1 MYNYLLAGFIFT
13 MSFSALSLSLTAEQ
27 QRALT
32 HFNEETSKAAI
43 DFLPPLKSIGELN
56 DFRNGKFGLGS
67 IVTDDLPKAIYWYW
81 NKSCGEIKLTNEKFW
96 QITFFKLNSRLKNA
110 FKPQYSSA
118 PKHKLWVFNIK
129 SSEYNDFNFLWLE
142 QYGEGDQ
149 DQKYDFSFLND
160 PIIDDRYKDLPLWL
174 NDSLENLL
182 E

>member
-1 MYNYLLAGFIFT
+1 MILGMGNLVLVQLLRMTCLRLFT
-13 MSFSALSLSLTAEQ
+13 GIGINLAE
-27 QRALT
+27 
-32 HFNEETSKAAI
+32 
-43 DFLPPLKSIGELN
+43 
-56 DFRNGKFGLGS
+56 
-67 IVTDDLPKAIYWYW
+67 
-81 NKSCGEIKLTNEKFW
+81 
-96 QITFFKLNSRLKNA
+96 KLNSRLKNA